1 MRWQAVCPKVLL
13 HLGSGSLLGSHF
25 SGEVVNTLFDAFAH
39 DVENV
44 GGDLGIGSLQEVSHR
59 LLVVLNERL
68 VDERDFLEE
77 LLDGAFGDAF
87 EHGFGLAGFAGLF
100 DGDAAFGV
108 DQGVI
113 DAGFVDS
120 LRLGGGDVHG
130 DVVGELFV
138 AADHVD
144 ENADTGAMDILFNEA
159 LSFDAGEAAERHVFA
174 DLADESLADAFNR
187 GFTERELEERSD
199 VGECRWCSCRAE

>member
-1 MRWQAVCPKVLL
+1 M
-13 HLGSGSLLGSHF
+13 
-25 SGEVVNTLFDAFAH
+25 
-39 DVENV
+39 
-44 GGDLGIGSLQEVSHR
+44 
-59 LLVVLNERL
+59 
-68 VDERDFLEE
+68 
-77 LLDGAFGDAF
+77 
-87 EHGFGLAGFAGLF
+87 
-100 DGDAAFGV
+100 
-108 DQGVI
+108 I

-187 GFTERELEERSD
+187 GFTERKLEERSD
-199 VGECRWCSCRAE
+199 VGRVLFGDELDGFASHLQELGVLRNEVRFGVHFEDRTELLVVGDVDHHDAFGRHAAGSLRGFVAELDAQDFFSLGHVAIGFRKRLLALHHRGVGLETQFLHLGGGNSSHVLLLQN

>member
-1 MRWQAVCPKVLL
+1 M
-13 HLGSGSLLGSHF
+13 
-25 SGEVVNTLFDAFAH
+25 
-39 DVENV
+39 
-44 GGDLGIGSLQEVSHR
+44 
-59 LLVVLNERL
+59 
-68 VDERDFLEE
+68 
-77 LLDGAFGDAF
+77 
-87 EHGFGLAGFAGLF
+87 
-100 DGDAAFGV
+100 
-108 DQGVI
+108 I

-187 GFTERELEERSD
+187 GFTERELEERVRKLEAQVAYLKKSIALK
-199 VGECRWCSCRAE
+199 AELGLLPGRGPRP